1 MPLYK
6 TQAVVLRSIK
16 LSEKDKLVT
25 FLTRDFGKIK
35 CVAKGARR
43 LKSRY
48 GASLEPLSHI
58 SMVYFGKQNQEL
70 FSLNQCDILH
80 SFQSIREDH
89 QKLYTAIYFLE
100 LADNLMA
107 DSHPE
112 PAIFDLLL
120 TLLDKTRSQT
130 DIETL
135 CRLFEIRIMVLA
147 GYGPRLNHCI
157 VCKSVPRSLWVGF
170 SYSQHG
176 IICEPCQGQHFSE
189 IKIKNGSLNYLKK
202 LLTLDINHTERLKIP
217 KESEAEIE
225 SVTHRLILSRLG
237 RELKSYPFIKQMA
250 AMK

>member
-6 TQAVVLRSIK
+6 TQAVVLRGIK

-25 FLTRDFGKIK
+25 FLTRRYGKIK
-35 CVAKGARR
+35 CVAKGARL

-70 FSLNQCDILH
+70 FSLNQCDIIH

-89 QKLYTAIYFLE
+89 QKFYSAIYFLE
-100 LADNLMA
+100 LADTLMA
-107 DSHPE
+107 EAQPE
-112 PAIFDLLL
+112 PEIFDLLL
-120 TLLDKTRSQT
+120 AILEKTRSQT
-130 DIETL
+130 NMETL

-147 GYGPRLNHCI
+147 GYAPRLNRCI
-157 VCKSVPRSLWVGF
+157 VCQGIPKSYWVGF
-170 SYSQHG
+170 SYSRHG
-176 IICEPCQGQHFSE
+176 IICEPCQGPDFAE
-189 IKIKNGSLNYLKK
+189 IKIKIGSLNYLKK

-217 KESEAEIE
+217 KDSELEIE
-225 SVTHRLILSRLG
+225 SVTHRLILSRVG

-250 AMK
+250 AI

>member
-6 TQAVVLRSIK
+6 TQAVVLRGIK

-25 FLTRDFGKIK
+25 FLTRDYGKIK

-43 LKSRY
+43 IKSRY

-89 QKLYTAIYFLE
+89 QKFYSAIYYLE
-100 LADNLMA
+100 LADVLMA
-107 DSHPE
+107 EAHPE
-112 PAIFDLLL
+112 PGIFDLLL
-120 TLLDKTRSQT
+120 TILDKTRSQT
-130 DIETL
+130 NMETL

-157 VCKSVPRSLWVGF
+157 VCKNIPKSLWVGF
-170 SYSQHG
+170 SCNRHG
-176 IICEPCQGQHFSE
+176 IICEPCQGRDLTE

-202 LLTLDINHTERLKIP
+202 LLTLDINHIERLKIP

-225 SVTHRLILSRLG
+225 NVTHRLILSRVG

-250 AMK
+250 AMQ